1 MKKITAVI
9 FTCILAITL
18 LAGCAVGTPAET
30 EAETDSRAELEVW
43 MCYDRNVP
51 GSYYVF
57 LWDTLAEEYR
67 YTVDVKT
74 YSQQEI
80 EDKLQM
86 AMACNELPDIFM
98 VPGGSYPETLFAS
111 GACLSLDEYLSLAD
125 FKEEYTLPYTDGTN
139 YLIPCLPES
148 YAVVYYDESLMDE
161 MGLSVP
167 ETWEE
172 LEKLVQTVQTYNA
185 ENGTDYAAIEMGMKD
200 SWMGALFYCLLAEQL
215 DPALYSDLAEGVT
228 DEEKQFDE
236 EAAEQ
241 LMGEAAEHLQEL
253 MEMDAFPENYMEI
266 GEAEAVKNFINH
278 DAVLMVHQTSL
289 VYHLIQNM
297 GADGFVLESFPE
309 VGDMSDTF
317 SLMELNHTYTP
328 GLAISARS
336 AYADKAAELCLEFA
350 ERVNEINVEEYNYL
364 NMMNTD
370 YVSQSSSSENVER
383 IHTLASQAGSV
394 DGFLYAALPQETGNT
409 WGNMIKRFFAG
420 EADAEEFCQE
430 SNQLLSDSVD

>member
-1 MKKITAVI
+1 MKKIAAI
-9 FTCILAITL
+9 LFTCILTITL
-18 LAGCAVGTPAET
+18 LAGCAVGTPSET
-30 EAETDSRAELEVW
+30 EEEADSRAELEVW

-57 LWDTLAEEYR
+57 LWDTLAEEYG

-74 YSQQEI
+74 YSRQEI

-111 GACLSLDEYLSLAD
+111 GACLSLGKYLRQAD
-125 FKEEYTLPYTDGTN
+125 FKEEYTLPYTDGKN
-139 YLIPCLPES
+139 YLIPCLSES
-148 YAVVYYDESLMDE
+148 YAVVYYDESLMEE

-167 ETWEE
+167 ETWED
-172 LEKLVQTVQTYNA
+172 LEELVQTVQAYNA
-185 ENGTDYAAIEMGMKD
+185 ENDTDYAAIEMGVKD
-200 SWMGALFYCLLAEQL
+200 SWMGALLYCMLAEQL
-215 DPALYSDLAEGVT
+215 DPVLYSDLAEGMA
-228 DEEKQFDE
+228 DEAAQQEDD
-236 EAAEQ
+236 AEQ
-241 LMGEAAEHLQEL
+241 LMGEAAGYLQEL
-253 MEMDAFPENYMEI
+253 MELDAFPEDYMEI

-297 GADGFVLESFPE
+297 GADGFLLESFPE
-309 VGDMSDTF
+309 VGDASDGF
-317 SLMELNHTYTP
+317 SLLELNHTYTT
-328 GLAISARS
+328 GLAVSARS
-336 AYADKAAELCLEFA
+336 AYADEAAELCLEFA

-383 IHTLASQAGSV
+383 IHALVSQAEEV
-394 DGFLYAALPQETGNT
+394 DGFLYASLPQETGDS

-420 EADAEEFCQE
+420 EADTEEFCRE
-430 SNQLLSDSVD
+430 SK